1 MLTVVGC
8 VVFVPVIS
16 LYYKFNI
23 MIHNLI
29 DEEWE
34 VEYQSE
40 TDLSYEPYIDG
51 YVELYVDDFFEGV
64 CQVWY
69 DSEMDNREYIILNY
83 TIIYLDVLTRR

>member
-8 VVFVPVIS
+8 VMFTTYLP
-16 LYYKFNI
+16 LCYKFNI

-51 YVELYVDDFFEGV
+51 YVELYVDGFFEGV

-69 DSEMDNREYIILNY
+69 DNEMDGREYIILNY
-83 TIIYLDVLTRR
+83 NIIYLDVLTS